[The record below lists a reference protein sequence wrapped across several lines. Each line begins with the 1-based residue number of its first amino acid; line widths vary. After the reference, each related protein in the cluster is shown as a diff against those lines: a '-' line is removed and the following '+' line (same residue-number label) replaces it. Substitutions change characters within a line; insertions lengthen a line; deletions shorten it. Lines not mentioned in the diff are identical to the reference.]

1 MKQYTLYN
9 ILLSVLL
16 LAACSD
22 KDEPSL
28 VVGGEEAF
36 ATISVGVD
44 GVAETKAT
52 TLPDEN
58 TENAI
63 NNLTVVFI
71 DEDKNEVIGHAYRV
85 IDDDKNTVRVGLKTG
100 EYKMLV
106 IANAGKIGSFDPNR
120 YYDQITAL
128 SEQGGT
134 NGFVMS
140 NIPTNITI
148 LKGENGIKATVK
160 RVVGRVELS
169 NLAVDWK
176 DNDLQK
182 ISGLKFHLKKVFLAN
197 VRPESY
203 LFDMTNNLGS
213 HSMEKKEGF
222 LCGIDIYKQGGEIA
236 NESMYAEY
244 LKTDHDVTVEYGKD
258 RKDLTRFYVMTNT
271 DTKNEGSFPVIL
283 YIKGDLYD
291 DTTGQFVLKDRH
303 YRIKLANGV
312 QRNTI
317 YKIEATIEGKGSP
330 EPGDNKDNIDMSGT
344 IKVTTWNDVT
354 LETITINE
362 KIEI

>member
-22 KDEPSL
+22 KDEPSP

-44 GVAETKAT
+44 GVAGTKAT

-85 IDDDKNTVRVGLKTG
+85 IDDGKDIVRVGLKTG

-106 IANAGKIGSFDPNR
+106 IANAGKIASFDPNI

-160 RVVGRVELS
+160 RVVSRVELS
-169 NLAVDWK
+169 NLAVDWQ
-176 DNDLQK
+176 DNDLK
-182 ISGLKFHLKKVFLAN
+182 EIKGLEFRLNKVFLAN

-203 LFDMTNNLGS
+203 LFDMTNSVVESSN
-213 HSMEKKEGF
+213 HSMEKKDGY
-222 LCGIDIYKQGGEIA
+222 LCGIESYKKGGEIA
-236 NESMYAEY
+236 DESVYADY
-244 LKTDHDVTVEYGKD
+244 LTTDHDPA
-258 RKDLTRFYVMTNT
+258 RFYAMTNS
-271 DTKNEGSFPVIL
+271 DIKSEGPYPVIL
-283 YIKGDLYD
+283 YINGDLYD
-291 DTTGQFVLKDRH
+291 SVNQKYLLTDRY
-303 YRIKLANGV
+303 YRIKLAKGV